1 MKKILIIVTFFASLV
16 FSACNDYL
24 DKAPDNRAS
33 LNSPKAVR
41 ELLVSAYPDQTYQV
55 FTESM
60 SDNVSDRGDQAN
72 ANAENS
78 PSKLSSQQAYNWM
91 DMKGEEQDD
100 PTAYWTACYNAIAAC
115 NHALQ
120 AIEKNGNGPEYAAQ
134 KGEALVCRA
143 YAHFMLVNIFAEHY
157 DSLTAK
163 TALGVPYVTEPERV
177 VFKEYTRNTIKEV
190 YQKIIADFSA
200 GFPLINDAVYPV
212 RSYHFTKNASAAF
225 ASRLYTYIGEPDS
238 VIKYSGMV
246 LGSNPQSLVRDWNG
260 LYKTFSS
267 SESIGTQYDRADDQ
281 ANIMIIACVSWLN
294 RAVSNRY
301 ALTFDMMNG
310 LGRKTNVTG
319 GQNYFAFYGNSSTNL
334 VYIPKYLEYF
344 KRESINANYGI
355 GYVMVPSFTMEEVLF
370 NRAEAYVM
378 KNDFTSS
385 LKDINAYYS
394 RRINS
399 YNATT
404 HAVTATK
411 ITTYAAKDATIPAPA
426 YALSAAQIPYIKV
439 ILDARRAEFIH
450 EGLRWFDIKRMHLA
464 ITHAFAGGSSITL
477 TPNDLRR
484 AVQIPLDAL
493 AFGIVPNKRFIA
505 PIAPFID
512 QPIPIGK

>member
-1 MKKILIIVTFFASLV
+1 MKKILIIVSLFVSFV

-60 SDNVSDRGDQAN
+60 SDNVSDRGPQAN
-72 ANAENS
+72 AEAADS
-78 PSKLSSQQAYNWM
+78 PSRLTSEQAYNWE
-91 DMKGEEQDD
+91 DMKGEDQDE
-100 PTAYWTACYNAIAAC
+100 PTSYWAGCYKAIASC

-120 AIEKNGNGPEYAAQ
+120 AIVKNGDGPEYAAQ

-163 TALGVPYVTEPERV
+163 TALGIPYVTEPERV

-190 YQKIIADFSA
+190 YQKIIADFTT

-225 ASRLYTYIGEPDS
+225 ASRLYTYLGEPDS

-246 LGSNPQSLVRDWNG
+246 LGSTPQSLVRDWNG
-260 LYKTFSS
+260 LYQKFASTAALS
-267 SESIGTQYDRADDQ
+267 TQYDKADDP
-281 ANIMIIACVSWLN
+281 ANIMIIGCVSWLY
-294 RAVSNRY
+294 RAAYNRY
-301 ALTFDMMNG
+301 ALDIN
-310 LGRKTNVTG
+310 LLKTVAYKVNVTG
-319 GQNYFAFYGNSSTNL
+319 GQNAFLSISGGIC
-334 VYIPKYLEYF
+334 VIPKYFEYF
-344 KRESINANYGI
+344 KRESINANYGV
-355 GYVMVPSFTMEEVLF
+355 GYVMVPSFTIEEVLF

-378 KNDFTSS
+378 KNDFTNA
-385 LKDINAYYS
+385 LKDLNAYYP
-394 RRINS
+394 RRIDK
-399 YNATT
+399 YNATI
-404 HAVTATK
+404 HMVTAAKVTA
-411 ITTYAAKDATIPAPA
+411 YAAKDATIPAPA

-464 ITHAFAGGSSITL
+464 ITHAIVGGSSITL
-477 TPNDLRR
+477 TPSDLRR

-493 AFGIVPNKRFIA
+493 AFGIVPNTRLLP
-505 PIAPFID
+505 PIAPFSE
-512 QPIPIGK
+512 QPILLYAR